1 MPATATLFLNR
12 NSGPRTEADALVESA
27 RAEGVEIVELSE
39 SVDCASAVRE
49 RIRRGT
55 RLFIAAGGDGT
66 VHHVVQGVVNTDA
79 ELAVIPTGT
88 YNHFA
93 RDLGIP
99 LDWREALDVA
109 LRGASRSI
117 DTGRINERFFINNV
131 SIGLYPELV
140 ARREER
146 GRDYPRWRAR
156 LHAFYRTMRKY
167 PHVTV
172 AVESDV
178 QQDLIRTHVFMISNN
193 SYELERV
200 GIEAPRAT
208 LTEGTLAVYWLA
220 HMPRL
225 RLARLVARY
234 MAGRVRA
241 IPGFTSFRTR
251 HLRVQTARPT
261 LKIGIDGELFT
272 LRTPLAITSVPQS
285 LTVRVPREENSG
297 HTSGTGP
304 D

>member
-1 MPATATLFLNR
+1 MPVSATLFLNR
-12 NSGPRTEADALVESA
+12 NSGARSESDALVETA
-27 RAEGVEIVELSE
+27 RAEGVEIVELSPD
-39 SVDCASAVRE
+39 VDCAREVRE
-49 RIRRGT
+49 RARRGT
-55 RLFIAAGGDGT
+55 KLFIAAGGDGT
-66 VHHVVQGVVNTDA
+66 VHHVVQGLVNSDA
-79 ELAVIPTGT
+79 VLAVIPTGT

-109 LRGASRSI
+109 LNGVARSVDI
-117 DTGRINERFFINNV
+117 ARISDRFFVNNV

-140 ARREER
+140 ARREEH

-156 LHAFYRTMRKY
+156 LYAFYRTMRKY
-167 PHVTV
+167 PHVTL
-172 AVESDV
+172 AVESEA
-178 QQDLIRTHVFMISNN
+178 QQELVRTHVFMISNN

-208 LTEGTLAVYWLA
+208 LSEGKLSVYWLD

-234 MAGRVRA
+234 LTGRVKH
-241 IPGFTSFRTR
+241 IPSFRSFRTTQMR
-251 HLRVQTARPT
+251 VQAKHALRV
-261 LKIGIDGELFT
+261 GIDGELFT
-272 LRTPLAITSVPQS
+272 LSMPIVVTIVPQG
-285 LTVRVPREENSG
+285 LAVKVPR
-297 HTSGTGP
+297 

>member
-1 MPATATLFLNR
+1 MPVSATLFLNR
-12 NSGPRTEADALVESA
+12 NSGARSESDALVETA
-27 RAEGVEIVELSE
+27 RAEGVEIVELSPD
-39 SVDCASAVRE
+39 VDCAREVRE
-49 RIRRGT
+49 RARRGT
-55 RLFIAAGGDGT
+55 KLFIAAGGDGT
-66 VHHVVQGVVNTDA
+66 VHHVVQGLVNSDA
-79 ELAVIPTGT
+79 VLAVIPTGT

-109 LRGASRSI
+109 LNGVARSVDI
-117 DTGRINERFFINNV
+117 ARISDRFFVNNV

-140 ARREER
+140 ARREEH

-156 LHAFYRTMRKY
+156 LYAFYRTMRKY
-167 PHVTV
+167 PHVTL
-172 AVESDV
+172 AVESQA
-178 QQDLIRTHVFMISNN
+178 QQELVRTHVFMISNN

-208 LTEGTLAVYWLA
+208 LSEGKLSVYWLD

-234 MAGRVRA
+234 LTGRVKH
-241 IPGFTSFRTR
+241 IPSFRSFRTTQMR
-251 HLRVQTARPT
+251 VQAKHALRV
-261 LKIGIDGELFT
+261 GIDGELFT
-272 LRTPLAITSVPQS
+272 LSMPIVVTIVPQG
-285 LTVRVPREENSG
+285 LAVKVPR
-297 HTSGTGP
+297 